1 VGLRIGRWRRHGGNR
16 RLVVSRARRLCP
28 LARGSRRVRELATT
42 AATTAA
48 AADNDDSGCR
58 LLCPPAAMPL
68 CHATSRHARGRVP
81 RSLMCLAL
89 PLPQLQVFLAAP
101 QPSLGRCLANDAG
114 KPEVGPRGG
123 PVSCH
128 VRGCGQ
134 NCQLP
139 AARTRRTLTSRVGC
153 AAAVALP
160 MPMPPPVP
168 PLPSPPPLA
177 AARPPPA
184 RRRRCRRALAAA
196 AAALLLPMLLLAASL
211 ARVLTQHI
219 WVGCSPLLV
228 FKLAYR
234 PSGD

>member
-1 VGLRIGRWRRHGGNR
+1 MHSILHHHSSNRCPNETHIAVARH
-16 RLVVSRARRLCP
+16 
-28 LARGSRRVRELATT
+28 
-42 AATTAA
+42 
-48 AADNDDSGCR
+48 
-58 LLCPPAAMPL
+58 
-68 CHATSRHARGRVP
+68 
-81 RSLMCLAL
+81 
-89 PLPQLQVFLAAP
+89 
-101 QPSLGRCLANDAG
+101 
-114 KPEVGPRGG
+114 
-123 PVSCH
+123 
-128 VRGCGQ
+128 
-134 NCQLP
+134 
-139 AARTRRTLTSRVGC
+139 RVGC

-196 AAALLLPMLLLAASL
+196 AAALLLPMLLLPASL